1 MTAPMDPALIQ
12 FIQLEETID
21 TRTQQIHHLLNLT
34 GEQAGEI
41 GELTAEQNRQRVL
54 QQARK
59 ELAEEWGR
67 QWWGVAICVVTEVL
81 LSGVQIG
88 LGAGFPDRGDGLAS
102 GASMF
107 SEVGDRIA
115 ALHAPDGGWQGS
127 AARAYSVQNLAQSRR
142 VQVMAELDRLAA
154 DMVSAQAQVVGN
166 NRLVTSVA
174 QGAVGA
180 TALYCLHLE
189 QAAYVGL
196 AAGNIAAALA
206 GLRLSRTVALGVCGL
221 ALATVGGFLIDLAV
235 RTSRNATE
243 LLVVTRRATDV
254 LAALPSLS
262 DPVPGVADVDI
273 PRSDSPAGFDVP
285 ALTLPPSVA
294 SSPDVTAPLPGTPDA
309 VGVFADLPGSPEFS
323 GPTSPIPGFPD
334 FGAPDMPIP
343 VLAGLPD
350 LSGGVAG
357 LAGLGLANPP
367 AVTKPPAMDQ
377 LRAALSRLTG
387 LSGAAGGPSQ
397 LAGVDDQRA
406 QMISLLAQQGVQPG
420 ASPADHVTNDDASA
434 GAASGPTSA
443 WRAPVDAATAPP
455 NNPSSASRDAT
466 PARRVTV
473 PRG

>member
-1 MTAPMDPALIQ
+1 M
-12 FIQLEETID
+12 
-21 TRTQQIHHLLNLT
+21 
-34 GEQAGEI
+34 
-41 GELTAEQNRQRVL
+41 
-54 QQARK
+54 
-59 ELAEEWGR
+59 
-67 QWWGVAICVVTEVL
+67 
-81 LSGVQIG
+81 
-88 LGAGFPDRGDGLAS
+88 
-102 GASMF
+102 
-107 SEVGDRIA
+107 
-115 ALHAPDGGWQGS
+115 
-127 AARAYSVQNLAQSRR
+127 
-142 VQVMAELDRLAA
+142 
-154 DMVSAQAQVVGN
+154 
-166 NRLVTSVA
+166 
-174 QGAVGA
+174 
-180 TALYCLHLE
+180 
-189 QAAYVGL
+189 
-196 AAGNIAAALA
+196 
-206 GLRLSRTVALGVCGL
+206 
-221 ALATVGGFLIDLAV
+221 AV

-420 ASPADHVTNDDASA
+420 QARPITSPTTTPA
-434 GAASGPTSA
+434 
-443 WRAPVDAATAPP
+443 RAPLRDQPARGALLSTPRPAP

-466 PARRVTV
+466 PLGVLLSHAAR
-473 PRG
+473 